1 MLIKVLKARIKEMK
15 MYLIMDAVVWIIG
28 IVLLALVLKTDDEP
42 TSFEIGTLLI
52 VMVTALFTVFTGA
65 FSFKEEFNKAVGMG
79 VARRQFVPAYFATSI
94 IFICI
99 QYGIACLSHI
109 FEVWEINT
117 FWSSYEKETGVE
129 AFMYSKYVI
138 IIIVAAALIQLLGG
152 SCMLKFGKKAYFVLA
167 MGWMIF
173 CLAQGQI
180 GKAIERNDNGVV
192 SRIINNICDFIVK
205 YADSWMIVIGV
216 TFMLICA
223 GLTYLIIRKQQ
234 VTD

>member
-1 MLIKVLKARIKEMK
+1 MLIKVFRARIKELK
-15 MYLIMDAVVWIIG
+15 MFLIMDAIVWAVGIG
-28 IVLLALVLKTDDEP
+28 LLALVLTTDDEP

-52 VMVTALFTVFTGA
+52 TMVTVLFTVFLGA
-65 FSFKEEFNKAVGMG
+65 VGFKEEFNKAVGMG

-129 AFMYSKYVI
+129 AFMFSKYVI

-152 SCMLKFGKKAYFVLA
+152 SCMLRFGKKAYFVLA

-173 CLAQGQI
+173 CLAPGQI
-180 GKAIERNDNGVV
+180 GKAIERNNDGIV
-192 SRIINNICDFIVK
+192 SRMINSVGDFVDR
-205 YADSWMIVIGV
+205 YADSWMIVLGV